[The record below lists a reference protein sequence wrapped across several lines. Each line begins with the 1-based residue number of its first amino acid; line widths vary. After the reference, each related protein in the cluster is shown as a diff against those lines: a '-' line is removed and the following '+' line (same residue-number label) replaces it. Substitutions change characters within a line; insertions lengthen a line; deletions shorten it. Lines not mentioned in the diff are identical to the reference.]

1 MIWLWI
7 GFLALVFIFLALDLG
22 VFNRHAHVISV
33 KEALRWTGIWIAVS
47 LVFNVVI
54 YFIYENHWFNMTGYI
69 KVKDP
74 TTGEMGKQVAT
85 GFQMAIQFFTGY
97 IVEKSLSMDNIFV
110 IAIIFAH
117 FKVPPQFQHRVL
129 FWGILGALIMRGG
142 MIAIGT
148 AMIKNFSWMIYVFGG
163 LLLVTAVRMLT
174 AGDAEPD
181 PANNWLTRFAKKF
194 YPVADDFD
202 GQKFFT
208 KIPVPPKPGEPAGGE
223 PKMQTAMTRLMLVLL
238 IVESTDVL
246 FAVDSIPA
254 IFAIT
259 DDPFIVFTSN
269 VFAILGLRS
278 LYFALAGMMG
288 KFKYL
293 KPSLVFILAF
303 VGVKM
308 IISHHYPLPTWVS
321 LSVILGILTVGVV
334 ASITANRR
342 LEREMEL
349 KALESTSP
357 TLATPEEKDAV

>member
-7 GFLALVFIFLALDLG
+7 GFLALVFLFLALDLG

-47 LVFNVVI
+47 LIFNVVV
-54 YFIYENHWFNMTGYI
+54 YFMYEHHWMGIGKTVGHELDGMDAAI
-69 KVKDP
+69 K
-74 TTGEMGKQVAT
+74 
-85 GFQMAIQFFTGY
+85 FFTGY
-97 IVEKSLSMDNIFV
+97 VVEKSLSMDNIFV

-308 IISHHYPLPTWVS
+308 IISHHYPLPTLVS

-349 KALESTSP
+349 KALESTAP